1 MLAALLLAVTT
12 FVTACS
18 TQTAADAAPSAD
30 VPTPVSSGASAEGD
44 PAIGARAGAGA
55 DWSHTLQVVA
65 NLRDAPPDEPVVVL
79 FGGSAARESTISD
92 SSWRDQIRKKGGPA
106 TAAYNLGSRNRTLAQ
121 SVALVDQMPKV
132 PTIVYIG
139 VNLGSFT
146 SPQKT
151 ATVSLPA
158 PRTPLPAYRQHTY
171 SQSRILTAA
180 KKKALLQAWLTERYP
195 VFKRNYAG
203 SAGVLAALIEA
214 CRDRGMKPVLLE
226 LPRNTA
232 IIGHRLDAPIA
243 RTRATCRTLAKKY
256 DIPFVSFVAQA
267 KLPNSSFYDLWHLV
281 EPGRRV
287 WQALLSAR
295 TATLLEEYGYD
306 GGGS

>member
-1 MLAALLLAVTT
+1 MTVLL
-12 FVTACS
+12 TACAA
-18 TQTAADAAPSAD
+18 QTTADAAASSAG
-30 VPTPVSSGASAEGD
+30 PAASPVSASAGGGT
-44 PAIGARAGAGA
+44 GARAGASA

-65 NLRDAPPDEPVVVL
+65 NLKDAPPDKPVVVL

-121 SVALVDQMPKV
+121 SVALVKQMPKV
-132 PTIVYIG
+132 PTIVFIG

-171 SQSRILTAA
+171 TQGRILTAT
-180 KKKALLQAWLTERYP
+180 KKKALMQAWLTKRYP

-214 CRDRGMKPVLLE
+214 CQERGMKPVLLE

-232 IIGHRLDAPIA
+232 IIGHRLDAPLA
-243 RTRATCRTLAKKY
+243 RTRTTCRTLANKY

-267 KLPNSSFYDLWHLV
+267 KLPDSSFYDLWHLV

-287 WQALLSAR
+287 WQGLLSAR
-295 TATLLEEYGYD
+295 TAALLEEYGYD